1 MFNYIKAQKLKLQ
14 PRHEIKKNPVI
25 KISNYIA
32 PKKCY
37 IEYCILYHNFTHVI
51 RQITRH

>member
-14 PRHEIKKNPVI
+14 PRHEIKNNPVI

-32 PKKCY
+32 PKNAIMNTAYY
-37 IEYCILYHNFTHVI
+37 ITITHVI